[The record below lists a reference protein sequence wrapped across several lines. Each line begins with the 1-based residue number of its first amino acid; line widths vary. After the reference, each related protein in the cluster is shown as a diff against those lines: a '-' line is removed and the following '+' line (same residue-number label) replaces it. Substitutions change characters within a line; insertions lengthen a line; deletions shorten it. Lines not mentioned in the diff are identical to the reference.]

1 MVRLRNHALNDM
13 GVVQESYAVRFA
25 AHGARDPAAQQAWC
39 DAALASNSAFGESSA
54 GQHQADGTREGQISP
69 PTSSA
74 AACAGVAFARAQL
87 LSEATGAITLLCALA
102 MLVVVVA
109 VRRLLTGGTKVRCDV
124 NGLNRTMP

>member
-1 MVRLRNHALNDM
+1 MVRLRNHVLNDM

-54 GQHQADGTREGQISP
+54 GQQQADGNREGQIS

-87 LSEATGAITLLCALA
+87 LSEATGATTLLCALA

-109 VRRLLTGGTKVRCDV
+109 VRRLLTGGTKVRCD
-124 NGLNRTMP
+124 G